1 MRSEDGERHHYTKLT
16 NEILSFR
23 TIRSTL
29 HTKKKS
35 NYDNIDSGDRSD
47 NDDDI
52 MMMMIVVK
60 IIIILRLKMI
70 LIIMMIIIIILLIIV
85 LCRFS
90 TSCRWA
96 FGILLWEIVTFGK

>member
-1 MRSEDGERHHYTKLT
+1 MVKDITT
-16 NEILSFR
+16 QNEQMKSYLLEPFEVLCIQKR
-23 TIRSTL
+23 KVIMITL
-29 HTKKKS
+29 
-35 NYDNIDSGDRSD
+35 IVE
-47 NDDDI
+47 I
-52 MMMMIVVK
+52 EVMMMMMMMRIVVK

>member
-1 MRSEDGERHHYTKLT
+1 MVKDITT
-16 NEILSFR
+16 QNEQMKSYLLEPFG
-23 TIRSTL
+23 STL

-52 MMMMIVVK
+52 MMMMIAVK

>member
-1 MRSEDGERHHYTKLT
+1 MVKDITT
-16 NEILSFR
+16 QNEQMKSYLLEPFEVLCIQKR
-23 TIRSTL
+23 KVIMITL
-29 HTKKKS
+29 
-35 NYDNIDSGDRSD
+35 IVE
-47 NDDDI
+47 I
-52 MMMMIVVK
+52 EVIMMMMMMIVVK
-60 IIIILRLKMI
+60 IIIILRLKII

>member
-1 MRSEDGERHHYTKLT
+1 MVKDITT
-16 NEILSFR
+16 QNEQMKFYLLEPFEVLCIQKR
-23 TIRSTL
+23 KIIMITL
-29 HTKKKS
+29 
-35 NYDNIDSGDRSD
+35 IVEIEV
-47 NDDDI
+47 I

-85 LCRFS
+85 LCQFS

>member
-1 MRSEDGERHHYTKLT
+1 MVKDITTE
-16 NEILSFR
+16 NEQMKSYLLEPFEVLCIQKR
-23 TIRSTL
+23 KVIMITL
-29 HTKKKS
+29 
-35 NYDNIDSGDRSD
+35 IVEIEV
-47 NDDDI
+47 I

-85 LCRFS
+85 LCQFS

>member
-1 MRSEDGERHHYTKLT
+1 MVKDITTQNEQTKSYLLEPFEVLCIQKRKVIMIT
-16 NEILSFR
+16 LIVEIEVMM
-23 TIRSTL
+23 
-29 HTKKKS
+29 
-35 NYDNIDSGDRSD
+35 
-47 NDDDI
+47 

-70 LIIMMIIIIILLIIV
+70 LITMMIIIIILLIIV
-85 LCRFS
+85 LCQFS

>member
-1 MRSEDGERHHYTKLT
+1 MVKDITT
-16 NEILSFR
+16 QNEQMKSYLLEPFEVLCIQKR
-23 TIRSTL
+23 KVIMITL
-29 HTKKKS
+29 
-35 NYDNIDSGDRSD
+35 IVE
-47 NDDDI
+47 I
-52 MMMMIVVK
+52 EVIMMMMMMMMIVVK

-85 LCRFS
+85 LCQFS